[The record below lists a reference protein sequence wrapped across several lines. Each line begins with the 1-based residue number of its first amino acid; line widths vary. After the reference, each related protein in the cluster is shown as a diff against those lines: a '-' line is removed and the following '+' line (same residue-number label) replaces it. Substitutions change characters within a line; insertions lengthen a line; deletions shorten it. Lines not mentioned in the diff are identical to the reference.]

1 MNQRKAF
8 TLVELLV
15 VIAIIGILIA
25 LLLPAVQAA
34 REAARRSQCT
44 NNLKQL
50 GIAMH
55 NFHDTFKEFPCTA
68 CQTSLREPGY
78 VGLPQ
83 DGWGN
88 GRDRWS
94 YLTVLLPFFEQG
106 AMHDKLMAD
115 HVGITR
121 PWDTNMNRNSNFP
134 TDTPNDLTL
143 TRMTTIICPSDAQA
157 NSTVGTDLA
166 PTSYHCNRGDY
177 WLGWNWHECRGVF
190 GRGGKTVQNMAGI
203 KDGTSNTMAISECKI
218 GILGSKKVTE
228 AIATGAG
235 GANGAPP
242 SLCVQM
248 VGADKQ
254 YTGGVETGGWQI
266 GWRWADAIVPY
277 TPWYTML
284 PPNGP
289 SCGVRGENWSIV
301 TASSYHP
308 GGCNVCMC
316 DGSVRFMSETISAGD
331 PTMTVQQMPQWG
343 GGDPQRYSGPSPYGV
358 WGSLGTARGGEAV
371 EIP

>member
-55 NFHDTFKEFPCTA
+55 NFHDTYKEFPCTA
-68 CQTSLREPGY
+68 CQTGLREPGY
-78 VGLPQ
+78 VGNPQ
-83 DGWGN
+83 DGWTN

-106 AMHDKLMAD
+106 PLYDEFMNNQLA
-115 HVGITR
+115 ITR
-121 PWDTNMNRNSNFP
+121 PWHDTTNSV
-134 TDTPNDLTL
+134 PNEFM
-143 TRMTTIICPSDAQA
+143 RGRITTIICPSDAQA
-157 NSTVGTDLA
+157 SYTHGTNLA

-177 WLGWNWHECRGVF
+177 WLGWNWYECRGVF
-190 GRGGKTVQNMAGI
+190 GRGGRTVQNMASV
-203 KDGTSNTMAISECKI
+203 KDGTSNTMAISEAKI
-218 GILGSKKVTE
+218 GVLGSNKVTE
-228 AIATGAG
+228 AIAIGVA

-242 SLCVQM
+242 SVCLAA
-248 VGADKQ
+248 VGPDNE
-254 YTGGVETGGWQI
+254 YTTGVETGGWQI

-277 TPWYTML
+277 TPWYVML

-289 SCGVRGENWSIV
+289 SCGVRGENWAIV
-301 TASSYHP
+301 TSSSYHP
-308 GGCNVCMC
+308 GGCNVCMV
-316 DGSVRFMSETISAGD
+316 DGSVRFMSETVDAGD
-331 PTMTVQQMPQWG
+331 PTMTVQQMPQFG
-343 GGDPQRYSGPSPYGV
+343 GGNPQNYSGPSPYGV
-358 WGSLGTARGGEAV
+358 WGSLGTVRGGEAV
-371 EIP
+371 EVP